1 MILALTWIARWD
13 ILRIKGV
20 FERLAGLLAAF
31 ILLQPIYFL
40 VGELYK
46 LFGPYH

>member
-1 MILALTWIARWD
+1 MTSTARWD
-13 ILRIKGV
+13 ILRVKNV
-20 FERLAGLLAAF
+20 FERMSGLLAAV
-31 ILLQPIYFL
+31 ILLQPVYFL